1 MKTVAIAGV
10 GLIGGS
16 FGLALRA
23 AGYAGRI
30 VGVSRPATIGK
41 AIDRGAIDSGVSLEE
56 AAAEADLLFLSQPV
70 SIILETLEKLGGKLK
85 PGSLVTDAGSTKRR
99 ICECGERYLGADHF
113 LGGHPMAGKENSGV
127 EAAEARLFRDR
138 PWLVTPCGG
147 TDKPGSPLSRE
158 FLTWLE
164 RIGART
170 KICSPEEHD
179 RWVARSSHLPQM
191 ISTALARSLGARA
204 DRDAVLSAAGPG
216 LASMTRLALSSWDI
230 WKDILATN
238 GDYIFEALSEFQAEL
253 NRSSGKLDS
262 GALEQVFR
270 QGAEFA
276 ALVHKAKQP

>member
-16 FGLALRA
+16 FGLALRD
-23 AGYAGRI
+23 AGFAGRI

-41 AIDRGAIDSGVSLEE
+41 AIDRGAVDSGVSLEE

-70 SIILETLEKLGGKLK
+70 RIILETLEKLGGKLK
-85 PGSLVTDAGSTKRR
+85 PGALVTDAGSTKRC
-99 ICECGERYLGADHF
+99 ICECGELRLGEGHF

-127 EAAEARLFRDR
+127 EAAEAQLFRDR
-138 PWLVTPCGG
+138 PWLVTPRGA
-147 TDKPGSPLSRE
+147 DIAGSPLSRE

-164 RIGART
+164 RIGAQT

-191 ISTALARSLGARA
+191 ISTVLASSLGARA
-204 DRDAVLSAAGPG
+204 DRDAVLGAAGPG

-238 GDYIFEALSEFQAEL
+238 GDYISEALNEFQAEL
-253 NRSSGKLDS
+253 NQSSQKLDN

-276 ALVHKAKQP
+276 ALVHRAKQP